1 MLYMKKFTIKTKLLI
16 YEYKQIYPNAS
27 PEFISELFNIE
38 LSHIIKLFNTGE
50 INVPSKMNK

>member
-1 MLYMKKFTIKTKLLI
+1 MKKFTIKTKLLI